1 LKKLALAGAALG
13 LGAGILVATHKSHA
27 ADHLDAPTTAMAA
40 NQMADIGDVY
50 AWMTSDAKKVILA
63 MTVSPGDQGTNT
75 FGPSTQYVWH
85 VSAHAGTLNSA
96 AFGAPGSE
104 ERVVCTFTDN
114 THAECWVVK
123 GTTVLDYVKG
133 DPSTAMTSADGKMK
147 VFAGRR
153 SDPFFFNLAGFKKTI
168 AAVEGAGAIT
178 PNAAGCPA
186 VPTATAAALRTFLS
200 TPVVTGAAM
209 PCPNNQADCFLN
221 FNVMAIVAEI
231 DKSLLT
237 QGDTPDHHLV
247 SVWGSTHA
255 KP

>member
-1 LKKLALAGAALG
+1 
-13 LGAGILVATHKSHA
+13 
-27 ADHLDAPTTAMAA
+27 
-40 NQMADIGDVY
+40 MADIGDVY
-50 AWMTSDAKKVILA
+50 AWMTSDGNNVNLA
-63 MTVSPGDQGTNT
+63 MTVSPGDQGVNT
-75 FGPSTQYVWH
+75 FGPSVQYAWH
-85 VSAHAGTLNSA
+85 VSSHVGTQTA
-96 AFGAPGSE
+96 TAFGAPGSE

-114 THAECWVVK
+114 THGECWVVK

-133 DPSTAMTSADGKMK
+133 DPSTSMTSASGKMK

-168 AAVEGAGAIT
+168 AAVEGAGVIP

-186 VPTATAAALRTFLS
+186 VPTATATVLRTFLT
-200 TPVVTGAAM
+200 TPVVTGAAA

-221 FNVMAIVAEI
+221 FNVMAIVAQV
-231 DKSLLT
+231 DKTLLA
-237 QGDTPDHHLV
+237 QGDATDHHLL